1 MSAFEVARRLDAGR
15 AVSGEALAASL
26 GISRAAVWKR
36 IEALR
41 GAGLEVVADGGRG
54 YRLARPVEWLD
65 AERILAAMPPRSRA
79 ALARLDVPGEVD
91 STMAE
96 IARAAAQGAPSGS
109 ACFAEH
115 QRAGRGRRGRAWAS
129 PLGANLYLS
138 LLWRFGG
145 GLGALA
151 GLNLAIG
158 VAVRDALGRIGV
170 TRAALKWP
178 NDVVVDG
185 RKIAGVLV
193 EAGGQWNGPCH
204 AVIGVGMNWRMPD
217 AAGAAIDQP
226 WTDIV
231 REAGEGVSRNAG
243 AAALLDA
250 LVATLAAFE
259 AEGAGAIVERW
270 HAHDA
275 LRGRAIVVRDAD
287 GDWSGTARAVDAGGR
302 LWVDRDD
309 GEAIAVAAGEVSV
322 RARA

>member
-1 MSAFEVARRLDAGR
+1 MSAFEVARRLDAR
-15 AVSGEALAASL
+15 SVMSGEALAASL

-41 GAGLEVVADGGRG
+41 RAGLEVVADGGRG

-65 AERILAAMPPRSRA
+65 ADRILAALSARSRA
-79 ALARLDVPGEVD
+79 ALARLDVLGEVD

-96 IARAAAQGAPSGS
+96 VARAAAQGAPSGS

-138 LLWRFGG
+138 LLWRFDA

-151 GLNLAIG
+151 GLNVAIG
-158 VAVRDALGRIGV
+158 VAVRDALAKVGLA
-170 TRAALKWP
+170 RAALKWP

-185 RKIAGVLV
+185 SKIAGVLV
-193 EAGGQWNGPCH
+193 EAGGQWHGPCH
-204 AVIGVGMNWRMPD
+204 AVIGVGVNWRMPET
-217 AAGAAIDQP
+217 AGAAIDQP
-226 WTDIV
+226 WTDVV
-231 REAGEGVSRNAG
+231 REAGEGASRNAG

-250 LVATLAAFE
+250 LLTTLATFE
-259 AEGAGAIVERW
+259 AGGAGILVERW

-275 LRGRAIVVRDAD
+275 LRGRAIVVRGAD
-287 GDWSGTARAVDAGGR
+287 GDWSGTARAIDAGGR

-309 GEAIAVAAGEVSV
+309 GEAIAVAVGEVSV
-322 RARA
+322 RVRA

>member
-1 MSAFEVARRLDAGR
+1 MSALEVARRLDAGR

-41 GAGLEVVADGGRG
+41 GAGLEILAEGGRG

-65 AERILAAMPPRSRA
+65 ADRIRAAMAAASRA
-79 ALARLDVPGEVD
+79 RLARLDIAGEVD

-96 IARAAAQGAPSGS
+96 IARLAAEGAPSGS

-158 VAVRDALGRIGV
+158 VAVRDALDAVGV
-170 TRAALKWP
+170 RRAALKWP

-193 EAGGQWNGPCH
+193 EAGGQWHGPCH
-204 AVIGVGMNWRMPD
+204 AVIGVGVNWCMPER
-217 AAGAAIDQP
+217 AGAGIDQP
-226 WTDIV
+226 WTDV
-231 REAGEGVSRNAG
+231 AREAGAGASRNAC
-243 AAALLDA
+243 AAALLVA
-250 LVATLAAFE
+250 LLDTLAEFE
-259 AEGAGAIVERW
+259 HAGPATIVERW

-275 LRGRAIVVRDAD
+275 LRGRAIVVRDAE
-287 GDWSGTARAVDAGGR
+287 GDWVGVARAVDASGR
-302 LWVDRDD
+302 LLVDRDGD
-309 GEAIAVAAGEVSV
+309 GRVAIAAGEVSV
-322 RARA
+322 RARP

>member
-1 MSAFEVARRLDAGR
+1 MSALEVARRLDAGR

-41 GAGLEVVADGGRG
+41 GAGLEILADGGRG

-65 AERILAAMPPRSRA
+65 ADRIRAAMAASSRA
-79 ALARLDVPGEVD
+79 RLARLDIAGEVD

-96 IARAAAQGAPSGS
+96 IARLAADGAPSGS
-109 ACFAEH
+109 ACLAEH

-158 VAVRDALGRIGV
+158 VAVRDALDAVGV
-170 TRAALKWP
+170 RRAALKWP

-193 EAGGQWNGPCH
+193 EAGGQWHGPCH
-204 AVIGVGMNWRMPD
+204 AVIGVGVNWRMPER
-217 AAGAAIDQP
+217 AGAGIDQP
-226 WTDIV
+226 WTDV
-231 REAGEGVSRNAG
+231 AREVGEGASRNAG

-250 LVATLAAFE
+250 LLDTLSEFETAGSAT
-259 AEGAGAIVERW
+259 IIERW

-275 LRGRAIVVRDAD
+275 LRGRAILVRDAD
-287 GDWSGTARAVDAGGR
+287 GEWGGVARAVDATGR
-302 LWVDRDD
+302 LLVDRD
-309 GEAIAVAAGEVSV
+309 GGGRVAIAAGEVSV
-322 RARA
+322 RARS

>member
-1 MSAFEVARRLDAGR
+1 MSALEVARRLDAGR

-41 GAGLEVVADGGRG
+41 AAGLEILADGGRG

-65 AERILAAMPPRSRA
+65 GDRIRAAMSASSRA
-79 ALARLDVPGEVD
+79 RLARLDIAGEID
-91 STMAE
+91 STMLE
-96 IARAAAQGAPSGS
+96 IARLAADGAPSGS

-158 VAVRDALGRIGV
+158 VAVREALDAVGV
-170 TRAALKWP
+170 RRAALKWP

-185 RKIAGVLV
+185 HKIAGVLV
-193 EAGGQWNGPCH
+193 EAGGQWYGPCH
-204 AVIGVGMNWRMPD
+204 AVIGVGVNWRMPER
-217 AAGAAIDQP
+217 AGAGIDQP
-226 WTDIV
+226 WTDV
-231 REAGEGVSRNAG
+231 AREAGEGVSRNAG

-250 LVATLAAFE
+250 LFDRLAEFE
-259 AEGAGAIVERW
+259 HSGLAAIVERW

-275 LRGRAIVVRDAD
+275 LRGRAIVVRDAE
-287 GDWSGTARAVDAGGR
+287 GDWGGVARAVDASGR
-302 LWVDRDD
+302 LLVDRD
-309 GEAIAVAAGEVSV
+309 GGGRVAIAAGEVSV
-322 RARA
+322 RARR